1 MSIGAWFKNSI
12 TELRSRNLRGAPKT
26 DVVHASGA
34 REGGRSIVP
43 TVDMRWTTGHSWQRG
58 RCAPGIAAGNAGRH
72 FEQKVSAG
80 IPGPH
85 FL

>member
-43 TVDMRWTTGHSWQRG
+43 TVDHEVDHRAQLAKGQMCTWYCSRECR
-58 RCAPGIAAGNAGRH
+58 P
-72 FEQKVSAG
+72 
-80 IPGPH
+80 P
-85 FL
+85 L